1 MKASRFLCLLLV
13 IIGNSLSQPASA
25 ADTNAPALPYKE
37 AAVPSPVETVKFDW
51 QDQKRDRK
59 VPVKIYYPTTG
70 AGPFPVII
78 FSHGLGGSRDGYE
91 YLGRYWASH
100 GYVSVHVQ
108 HLGSDSAVWQDAPP
122 AERLKAMQKSILN
135 LKNASE
141 RPRDV
146 SFAIDELARLNQEA
160 GPFQHRLDMDR
171 IGVAGHSFGGFT
183 TLAIAG
189 EVFPTF
195 SGGELSSEDAR
206 VKAAIAM
213 SSPVP
218 RDKSR
223 WDAAF
228 AKIHIPC
235 FHMTGTRDDSPI
247 GDTKAEA
254 RRVPFDHIQG
264 ADQFLVTFQDGDH
277 MVFSGRPRGVVGG
290 EKDELFRGLIL
301 MSSTAFWDAYL
312 KGDAQAKTW
321 LAGTGFTTVLK
332 QNGKFEKKLR

>member
-1 MKASRFLCLLLV
+1 MPVLRYKD
-13 IIGNSLSQPASA
+13 A
-25 ADTNAPALPYKE
+25 AG
-37 AAVPSPVETVKFDW
+37 PSSVATLKLDW

-59 VPVKIYYPTTG
+59 VPVKIYYPKTG

-91 YLGRYWASH
+91 YLGQHWASH
-100 GYVSVHVQ
+100 AYVSVHVQ
-108 HLGSDSAVWQDAPP
+108 HVGSDSAVWQDAAP
-122 AERLKAMQKSILN
+122 AERFKALQKSASN
-135 LKNASE
+135 LKNATE

-146 SFAIDELARLNQEA
+146 SFAIDQLVKLNQEE
-160 GPFQHRLDMDR
+160 GPLRRQLDLVH
-171 IGVAGHSFGGFT
+171 IGVAGHSFGSFT

-189 EVFPTF
+189 EVLPAL
-195 SGGELSSEDAR
+195 SGGEFSAGDPR

-254 RRVPFDHIQG
+254 RRVPFDHISG
-264 ADQFLVTFQDGDH
+264 ADQFLLTLQDGDH
-277 MVFSGRPRGVVGG
+277 MVFSGRSRGQGGG
-290 EKDELFRGLIL
+290 EKDELFHGLIL

-312 KGDAQAKTW
+312 KGDAQAKAW
-321 LAGTGFTTVLK
+321 LAGNGFATLLK
-332 QNGKFEKKLR
+332 QDGKFEQKLH